1 VELLQ
6 TEFLEGQVVADG
18 VLQVLLVIQEALEP
32 LDKVTTEGQ
41 VMLVETEP
49 AEVAAVLEK

>member
-1 VELLQ
+1 MELLQ